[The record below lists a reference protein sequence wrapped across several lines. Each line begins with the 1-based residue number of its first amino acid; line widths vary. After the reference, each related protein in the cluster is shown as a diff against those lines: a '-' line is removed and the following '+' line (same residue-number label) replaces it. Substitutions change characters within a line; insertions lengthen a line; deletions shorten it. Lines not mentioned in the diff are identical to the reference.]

1 MSHPTSARNSL
12 PYSHGLGGWRHAVD
26 QDRTN
31 WSARQYADALNG
43 AGTVAEL
50 LELAQEVNERWG
62 AAGELEDSA
71 SYLDAA
77 AI

>member
-1 MSHPTSARNSL
+1 
-12 PYSHGLGGWRHAVD
+12 VD